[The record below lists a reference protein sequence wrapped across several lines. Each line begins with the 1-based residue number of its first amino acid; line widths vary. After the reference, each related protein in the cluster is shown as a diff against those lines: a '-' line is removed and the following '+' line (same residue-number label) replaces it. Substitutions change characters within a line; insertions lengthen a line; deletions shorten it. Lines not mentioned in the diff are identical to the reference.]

1 MLLGLNFLSLIFLS
15 YFLKSDL
22 DFLLLDLKSDFLKSD
37 LDFLLLDL
45 KDFFAASAE
54 GISRLEKIMPRIEI
68 NNTPNMKLN
77 LLISVTLSC

>member
-1 MLLGLNFLSLIFLS
+1 
-15 YFLKSDL
+15 
-22 DFLLLDLKSDFLKSD
+22 LKSD

-54 GISRLEKIMPRIEI
+54 GSSRFEKIMPTIEI

-77 LLISVTLSC
+77 LLFSATLLR

>member
-1 MLLGLNFLSLIFLS
+1 M
-15 YFLKSDL
+15 KSDL